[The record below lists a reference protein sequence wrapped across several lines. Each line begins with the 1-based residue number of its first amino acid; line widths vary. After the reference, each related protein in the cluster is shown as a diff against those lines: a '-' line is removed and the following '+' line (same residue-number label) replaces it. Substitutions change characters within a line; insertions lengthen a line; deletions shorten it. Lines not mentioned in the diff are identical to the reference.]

1 MDRSIEVKDSES
13 RVSLSRKLVVEM
25 AKQLHQHAIIWGPD
39 EDFSVVLEDFQGE
52 MEAIGEEG
60 LVDLVVS
67 EDAQDKEVLPSID
80 IMSSSHVL
88 IEKKLKL
95 PADHILKHGSAPN
108 YQVFGPICGYSSVC
122 HQIESGIGDDGD
134 SVVFINVRV
143 IAEIDHDAYRIML
156 DMGLIKNPDQPF
168 DMKLSDPE
176 WIFDIPFTE
185 NIRLI

>member
-1 MDRSIEVKDSES
+1 MDHSIEIKDSES

-25 AKQLHQHAIIWGPD
+25 AKQLHQHARIWGPD
-39 EDFSVVLEDFQGE
+39 EELSAVLEDFQGE
-52 MEAIGEEG
+52 MEAIGQEG

-67 EDAQDKEVLPSID
+67 EGEQDNEVLPSID
-80 IMSSSHVL
+80 VMSASYVL
-88 IEKKLKL
+88 IEKRLQL

-122 HQIESGIGDDGD
+122 HHTEDIIGDDGN
-134 SVVFINVRV
+134 SVSFISIRV
-143 IAEIDHDAYRIML
+143 IAEIDHDAYKIML
-156 DMGLIKNPDQPF
+156 DMGLIEDPYQPF

-176 WIFDIPFTE
+176 WISDIHFTE

>member
-1 MDRSIEVKDSES
+1 MDRSIEIKDSES

-25 AKQLHQHAIIWGPD
+25 AKQLHQHAKIWGPD
-39 EDFSVVLEDFQGE
+39 EDLSVVLEDFQGE
-52 MEAIGEEG
+52 MEAIGEEV

-88 IEKKLKL
+88 IEKKLQL
-95 PADHILKHGSAPN
+95 PSDHILKHGSAPD

-122 HQIESGIGDDGD
+122 HQAEDIIGDDGN
-134 SVVFINVRV
+134 SVSFIGIRV
-143 IAEIDHDAYRIML
+143 IAEIDHDVYKIML
-156 DMGLIKNPDQPF
+156 EMGLIEDPDQPF

-176 WIFDIPFTE
+176 WISDIPFTE